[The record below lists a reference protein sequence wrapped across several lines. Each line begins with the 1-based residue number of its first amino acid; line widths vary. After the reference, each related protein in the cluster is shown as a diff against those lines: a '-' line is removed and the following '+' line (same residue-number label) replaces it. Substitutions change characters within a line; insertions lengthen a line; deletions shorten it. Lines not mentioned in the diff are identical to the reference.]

1 MRLCNRELVL
11 LSSHNH
17 QHLCSFAVLQTPN
30 ISLCSRIY
38 CGTRF
43 SWPCITLGWTPPYGL
58 LDFVFFSCYIMR
70 MLVMDRSP
78 RVSSRASVC
87 TLTCFSHASS
97 VWAMLM
103 AHHYIIAARVCSAMQ
118 PQCRRRLLV
127 IFLLSYSLS
136 FSCVSSPTKQN
147 KKTIYTV
154 AYTVYRRRSAPFILF
169 PIYDGRGKVSPTCLE
184 SVFFLFRLYSLLR
197 YL

>member
-1 MRLCNRELVL
+1 MNWFSFLPTTINIFVRSLYYRRLIYPCVHEYIAAPVL
-11 LSSHNH
+11 
-17 QHLCSFAVLQTPN
+17 AGPA
-30 ISLCSRIY
+30 SRWV
-38 CGTRF
+38 G
-43 SWPCITLGWTPPYGL
+43 LPPYGL